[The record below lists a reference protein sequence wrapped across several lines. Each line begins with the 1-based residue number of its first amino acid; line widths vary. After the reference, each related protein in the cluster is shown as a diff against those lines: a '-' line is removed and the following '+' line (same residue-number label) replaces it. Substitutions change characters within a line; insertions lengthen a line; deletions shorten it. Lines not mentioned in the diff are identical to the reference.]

1 MSNENQRNRLYCKL
15 VFSQTTNCKTTN
27 KITKRYH
34 RQIMLGERDM
44 YNITC
49 TKRNKL
55 KSTELSKNCY
65 IKKNNTLKNETTLLR
80 WFVLTKSKNKA
91 SYWVKIIILK
101 NGFLDL
107 FNDSM
112 DFIIQEYRYWSV
124 VFECTF
130 KMDPIKTE

>member
-1 MSNENQRNRLYCKL
+1 
-15 VFSQTTNCKTTN
+15 
-27 KITKRYH
+27 
-34 RQIMLGERDM
+34 M

-80 WFVLTKSKNKA
+80 WFVLTKIKNKA

-124 VFECTF
+124 VFMCTF